1 MTVAELIAVLSQ
13 YPDDMEV
20 VLARFLS
27 EDYDSVMLMLKD
39 AEFDKTGAPT
49 MRARF
54 CCGVLKEYKVHDR
67 AAQPLTY
74 GLCGRKDIRAKRL

>member
-27 EDYDSVMLMLKD
+27 EDYDSVKFKD
-39 AEFDKTGAPT
+39 AEFDKKGAPT

-74 GLCGRKDIRAKRL
+74 GLCGRKDIKVKRK

>member
-27 EDYDSVMLMLKD
+27 EDYDSVMLKD
-39 AEFDKTGAPT
+39 AEFDKKGAPT

-54 CCGVLKEYKVHDR
+54 CCGVLKN
-67 AAQPLTY
+67 
-74 GLCGRKDIRAKRL
+74 IRFMTEQRSRLRMVCVGERI